1 VLQAVNREIAHWRPP
16 YFAAIDALGLPFNK
30 RTDDA
35 IQLATLSGWLTA
47 GGRPGA
53 LSHHY
58 VGGLG
63 TAERARHGVSD
74 DPRAVLFRDQRSQDR
89 RGG

>member
-1 VLQAVNREIAHWRPP
+1 MLQAVNREIAHWRQP

-47 GGRPGA
+47 GGDPAHSVTITSEGLA
-53 LSHHY
+53 L
-58 VGGLG
+58 LK
-63 TAERARHGVSD
+63 ERGMA
-74 DPRAVLFRDQRSQDR
+74 
-89 RGG
+89 